1 MVKTVDRTMSKYTE
15 GDWARITK
23 RQKEIFD
30 KFISLMDRDPADPD
44 VQSAVEEWRQH
55 ITDNFYDCT
64 PEILRGL
71 GEMYVSDSRFTE
83 SIDNAK
89 PGLADFM
96 SRAIRAY
103 CDKH

>member
-1 MVKTVDRTMSKYTE
+1 
-15 GDWARITK
+15 
-23 RQKEIFD
+23 
-30 KFISLMDRDPADPD
+30 
-44 VQSAVEEWRQH
+44 
-55 ITDNFYDCT
+55 
-64 PEILRGL
+64 
-71 GEMYVSDSRFTE
+71 MYVSDSRFTE

>member
-1 MVKTVDRTMSKYTE
+1 MSKYTE

-71 GEMYVSDSRFTE
+71 GRCMYPIAAS
-83 SIDNAK
+83 
-89 PGLADFM
+89 L
-96 SRAIRAY
+96 RASTMPSLGWQIS
-103 CDKH
+103 